1 MKIEWRAAA
10 RESLLEIVDY
20 IADDDPGAA
29 LALLD
34 DIEQKVAKIPE
45 NPFMHRPGRVPGPES
60 LSCAPTTWWS
70 IPVPKKTYSS
80 RKSCM
85 RLNSGHKAKAR
96 TPRPLCFH

>member
-34 DIEQKVAKIPE
+34 EIEEKVGKIPE
-45 NPFMHRPGRVPGPES
+45 NPFMHRPGRVPGTRELVVRANYLVVYTCTEENVLITQVLHASQLWP
-60 LSCAPTTWWS
+60 
-70 IPVPKKTYSS
+70 
-80 RKSCM
+80 
-85 RLNSGHKAKAR
+85 
-96 TPRPLCFH
+96 